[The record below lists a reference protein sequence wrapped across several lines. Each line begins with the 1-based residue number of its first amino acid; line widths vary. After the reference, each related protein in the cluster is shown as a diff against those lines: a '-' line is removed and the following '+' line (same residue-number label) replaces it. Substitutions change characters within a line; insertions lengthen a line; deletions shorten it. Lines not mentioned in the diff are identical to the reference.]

1 MAKLMRPR
9 RLKRSPT
16 MPNASAGKSEYLT
29 RKQIV
34 DSKLRV
40 AVWRRPLIFAVCD
53 FPELLATLS
62 PRLKVRRS

>member
-1 MAKLMRPR
+1 
-9 RLKRSPT
+9 

-40 AVWRRPLIFAVCD
+40 AGWRRPLIFAVCD